1 MSWALGSGTV
11 LQGLNSAV
19 IAVALIPIAV
29 HFGDSAAIPWIVTG
43 LYVASAVGSTI
54 GGRLADL
61 FGARGIYH
69 AGLLI
74 VLVASV
80 AGPFVPSAD
89 WLVVDRI
96 LLGLGTALQF
106 PAAMAIIR
114 QQGAKRGASAMGA
127 IGIVAVC
134 GQTTAA
140 LGPTI
145 GGLVVVWWGWQGIFW
160 VNLPMVLNSAL
171 WVWAAVPKDERRQRA
186 GWRSTITS
194 LDPPGALLFVTS
206 IVLLMLGLLSL
217 GRQPVWPLFAA
228 FAPLVVL
235 FVVRELRAVSPFVD
249 VRLMVTHRQFAY
261 TCVRAALTFVSFYCI
276 FYGLPQWLE
285 AARGL
290 DAAGAGLLLLPVFGV
305 GVLGTVIATRL
316 ARTLRPRLL
325 LVIGTFAMVVAGSLM
340 ILSIN
345 TESPIWLLAVVSA
358 LLGVPNGF
366 NNIGNQLILH
376 DSVPEANAGSASG
389 IYRTAQYLG
398 AALSAV
404 IVAHSVHGD
413 QSFGGIRQLGS
424 WIAGL
429 GSLMLITNLMALW
442 RGRGLPRTPR

>member
-1 MSWALGSGTV
+1 
-11 LQGLNSAV
+11 
-19 IAVALIPIAV
+19 
-29 HFGDSAAIPWIVTG
+29 
-43 LYVASAVGSTI
+43 
-54 GGRLADL
+54 
-61 FGARGIYH
+61 
-69 AGLLI
+69 
-74 VLVASV
+74 
-80 AGPFVPSAD
+80 
-89 WLVVDRI
+89 
-96 LLGLGTALQF
+96 
-106 PAAMAIIR
+106 
-114 QQGAKRGASAMGA
+114 
-127 IGIVAVC
+127 
-134 GQTTAA
+134 
-140 LGPTI
+140 
-145 GGLVVVWWGWQGIFW
+145 
-160 VNLPMVLNSAL
+160 
-171 WVWAAVPKDERRQRA
+171 
-186 GWRSTITS
+186 
-194 LDPPGALLFVTS
+194 
-206 IVLLMLGLLSL
+206 
-217 GRQPVWPLFAA
+217 
-228 FAPLVVL
+228 
-235 FVVRELRAVSPFVD
+235 
-249 VRLMVTHRQFAY
+249 
-261 TCVRAALTFVSFYCI
+261 VRAALTFVSFYCI